1 MGKRISKQ
9 QSPTSQ
15 VLWLCLRSQLL
26 WLPPT
31 LTPPSSLALSLR
43 SPLGPSSPLSETGV
57 KEDREGSD
65 LEQSPDPGH
74 MATLSSKGGWEV
86 DIGRQL
92 GVLATGAAGT
102 WHLHLVTSHYRCGS
116 GSTPLVV
123 GAGSR
128 GWPLWSL
135 GFKAR
140 LLQGRPLGQGSLG
153 VGSTPSQPSSH
164 PLCQEEPGTSG
175 DSVCPSTYQ
184 SPQCCRQRLFRLSDH
199 MVQFLP
205 PLHCNPG
212 LVPVLSA
219 TWGQVPESRDLEC
232 NAL

>member
-26 WLPPT
+26 WPPPT

-65 LEQSPDPGH
+65 LEQSPDPEH

-102 WHLHLVTSHYRCGS
+102 WHLHLVTNHTGS
-116 GSTPLVV
+116 GGREQRLAPLEPGIQGETP
-123 GAGSR
+123 AG
-128 GWPLWSL
+128 
-135 GFKAR
+135 
-140 LLQGRPLGQGSLG
+140 QPLGQGSLG

-175 DSVCPSTYQ
+175 DSVCAYVSVT
-184 SPQCCRQRLFRLSDH
+184 
-199 MVQFLP
+199 
-205 PLHCNPG
+205 
-212 LVPVLSA
+212 PVLQTAALQALRSYGPVSPTPALQPWTGASSVCDMGSSA
-219 TWGQVPESRDLEC
+219 RIQRS
-232 NAL
+232 